1 MANRTGGRYLRF
13 PNVAAWLVVLFLIA
27 MPAVAQ
33 LDRAT
38 LTGHITDPS
47 GAALAGAI
55 IKIVHPETGLARE
68 MSIGDSGYFTFPQL
82 TVGMYTVTIEAV
94 GFKGVKYDNVEL
106 QVGQTRTLNTQ
117 MEVAAVATQ
126 IEVQSAVAP
135 LDRTSAELGSVIQT
149 SQIDSLPVNGRHW
162 ASLMLLAPGAVN
174 TGAGTQDSTRFVGRA
189 NDDNNWTFDGVDNT
203 AVKDP
208 TYGANVRLV
217 VSMDAIAEF
226 KVSSSMYSAE
236 SGGGAGGQVHLVSKS
251 GSNSFHGGAFEYF
264 RNSALDARTVFDGP
278 KLPPFHLNQ
287 FGGNVGGPIIKNM
300 LFFFAN
306 YEGLRQSQATTYN
319 AQVPSAKLRSEVMA
333 KSPVLKFV
341 LDAYPIGTGPT
352 KDPYVDDY
360 VSQFRKTS
368 NEDSV
373 SWRLDYNINDR
384 TTLFFRHAIDHGIN
398 QTPAGVEQA
407 YHTEDKNQ
415 PQNYVLQLQRTFSP
429 SVVNETR
436 LGVNRLPAI
445 IDEIGPFPTTISV
458 PGLSTIL
465 DTRIN
470 QEIGTTYSVIDN
482 FSWFKGRHSMK
493 FGGEAR
499 IIHMNNEVGP
509 VDAATYSSMSNFISN
524 KVDNMSVSPGVP
536 MLGGRR
542 NFYFLYAQDD
552 IKIKPNFTLNLG
564 VRYEYYTVLGEQYDR
579 MAPFDEING
588 VFLPASAG
596 AYEPDYNNIAPR
608 VSGAWSPKVF
618 KDKTVIRAGYGIY
631 YGPGQNDDVFGPIE
645 SIEESSA
652 LSSSDAPGLSW
663 PIAPWYPMMKSQ
675 GRTPRHLKRDRRD
688 EYSQQWGLNVQQQ
701 LPLNMVMQVG
711 YMGNNAHK
719 ILSRSYINLIN
730 PATGKRP
737 WSSFGRIDSRRDDAN
752 GTFSGLQVSLRRT
765 FAAGFSGG
773 REYMWGHALN
783 DGAIGSGESTAPQ
796 NVNNRYAEKS
806 NSNYDIRHNM
816 NANIMWE
823 LPFGPNK
830 RYQLGSVGNA
840 IFGGWEVGG
849 IIAARTGRVI
859 NVSVTRSS
867 SAMPDGNQSNQRPN
881 LVPGVPLYPENQT
894 LDNWLNIAAYA
905 VPANKTWG
913 NLGKNT
919 LRGPGVHQWDIS
931 FQKKAK
937 ITEGQS
943 ISFRA
948 ELFNIWNRPHFAN
961 PGSNISSASSF
972 GRITAPMNREIGT
985 GTARQIQF
993 MLRYAF

>member
-1 MANRTGGRYLRF
+1 MAKNAITGDIRLINIVCF
-13 PNVAAWLVVLFLIA
+13 MAVLFLAA

-47 GAALAGAI
+47 GAALVGAKVKLI
-55 IKIVHPETGLARE
+55 HPETGLIRE
-68 MSIGDSGYFTFPQL
+68 MAVGDSGYYTFPQMS
-82 TVGMYTVTIEAV
+82 VGLYTVTIEAL
-94 GFKGVKYDNVEL
+94 GFRGVKYDKVEL
-106 QVGQTRTLNTQ
+106 QVGQTRTLD
-117 MEVAAVATQ
+117 ARLAVAPVATE
-126 IEVQSAVAP
+126 IEVQGTMGP

-149 SQIDSLPVNGRHW
+149 NQISSLPVNGRHW

-174 TGAGTQDSTRFVGRA
+174 TGAGTQDSTRFAGRA

-203 AVKDP
+203 AIKDP

-251 GSNSFHGGAFEYF
+251 GSNNFHGGAFEYF
-264 RNSALDARTVFDGP
+264 RNNVLDARTVFDGP
-278 KLPPFHLNQ
+278 ELPPFRLNQ
-287 FGGNVGGPIIKNM
+287 FGGNIGGPIVKNK

-306 YEGLRQSQATTYN
+306 YEGLRQRQATTYN

-341 LDAYPIGTGPT
+341 LDAYPLGTAPT
-352 KDPYVDDY
+352 KDAYVDDY
-360 VSQFRKTS
+360 VSQFGKSS

-373 SWRLDYNINDR
+373 SWRIDYNISDR
-384 TTLFFRHAIDHGIN
+384 TTLFFRHSIDHGIN
-398 QTPAGVEQA
+398 QSPAGVAQD
-407 YHTEDKNQ
+407 YHVEDRNQ

-458 PGLSTIL
+458 PGLTTII
-465 DTRIN
+465 DSRIN
-470 QEIGTTYSVIDN
+470 KEIGTTYSLIDN
-482 FSWFKGRHSMK
+482 FSVFRGRHSLK
-493 FGGEAR
+493 IGGEAR
-499 IIHMNNEVGP
+499 LIHMNNEVGP
-509 VDAATYSSMSNFISN
+509 VNAAGYSSMSNFIAN
-524 KVDNMSVSPGVP
+524 KVDSMSVSPGVP

-552 IKIKPNFTLNLG
+552 IKVKPNLTLNLG
-564 VRYEYYTVLGEQYDR
+564 VRYEYYTVLTEQYGR

-596 AYEPDYNNIAPR
+596 AYEPDFNNIAPR
-608 VSGAWSPKVF
+608 ISGAWSPRAF

-663 PIAPWYPMMKSQ
+663 PIVPWLPQMKSQ
-675 GRTPRHLKRDRRD
+675 GRTPRHLKRERAD
-688 EYSQQWGLNVQQQ
+688 EYSQQWGLNIQHQ
-701 LPLNMVMQVG
+701 LPGDLVMQVG

-719 ILSRSYINLIN
+719 ILSRYYINLIN

-737 WSSFGRIDSRRDDAN
+737 WSTFGRIDSRRDDAN
-752 GTFSGLQVSLRRT
+752 SNFSGLQVSLRRRL
-765 FAAGFSGG
+765 AGGLQGG
-773 REYMWGHALN
+773 MEYMWSHSLN
-783 DGAIGSGESTAPQ
+783 DGAIGSGESTAPK
-796 NVNNRYAEKS
+796 NVNDRYAERS
-806 NSNYDIRHNM
+806 HSNYDIRHNM
-816 NANIMWE
+816 NANIIWE

-830 RYQLGSVGNA
+830 RYQLGSFGNA
-840 IFGGWEVGG
+840 ILGGWELGG
-849 IIAARTGRVI
+849 IIAARTGRVLNI
-859 NVSVTRSS
+859 SVSRSS
-867 SAMPDGNQSNQRPN
+867 SALPDGNSSNQRPN
-881 LVPGVPLYPENQT
+881 LVPGVPIYPDNQT
-894 LDNWLNIAAYA
+894 LDNWLNMAAYA

-913 NLGKNT
+913 NLAKNT
-919 LRGPGVHQWDIS
+919 ARGPGVHQWDIS
-931 FQKKAK
+931 LQKRMK

-948 ELFNIWNRPHFAN
+948 EFFNIWNRPHFAN
-961 PGSNISSASSF
+961 PATNISSAGSF